1 VLCKAYDSAA
11 RAADFGQRP
20 PPAPVNA
27 HHQSIKVGDT
37 RLRPSALPLCC
48 LQGVCTYKQAA
59 RWLQDTVGRAVVRVA
74 RYLKENEYLLVVAAS
89 TMIMSLSH
97 TALRPVLPVFAKARP
112 ANPAARRRC
121 TAPALLKAAGVR
133 R

>member
-1 VLCKAYDSAA
+1 M
-11 RAADFGQRP
+11 
-20 PPAPVNA
+20 
-27 HHQSIKVGDT
+27 
-37 RLRPSALPLCC
+37 
-48 LQGVCTYKQAA
+48 
-59 RWLQDTVGRAVVRVA
+59 GRAVVRVA